1 MKRVFAFI
9 SLFAIALVMFGFGAS
24 NVKAAAEPA
33 DGKWFEN
40 PYLLTDDEGNVVE
53 IPMYIM
59 NSITTTFPDFFD
71 YEGAKGTEF
80 EDKNWGGTVRQ
91 YAWNGVKVIIPQF
104 DAEGA
109 TGKYYGI
116 YPQGASKGGQV
127 GIGGMIYTTSGQWDK
142 GTWYSGGSYARNE
155 PHDPS
160 LSFYLFNDKD
170 VAENIT
176 RTIMANNQANP
187 WLVFDGEGKAVAGL
201 MFPDTSAGVVE
212 TAYGLGQE
220 FCWDENGAGV
230 VANADA
236 SNCAR
241 VLVDGEEDDLD
252 KPILDEEGNPTGEYE
267 KVKVPGEDP
276 DYIGYRY
283 VWQYMEEKPANL
295 NNGYL
300 NDGWKAD
307 NWDFYNEETGI
318 AVCLLSS
325 YFANG
330 GAVAGAELT
339 ADETISAGHIRAPF
353 QSIELP
359 AGGLLYKLGYLER
372 GSTLLPTY
380 KEVQAQ
386 AYLYG
391 RDEAYSQTVKCYN
404 YATRDI
410 KFVDKAID
418 GLGYSLINGNT
429 VEAVAGAKIDFK
441 QLINLDGVSYCF
453 TDVNDPYSFQSAI
466 LSDDQEKAL
475 FDSKYAEFLA
485 AAIEEIKVSEDYKD
499 AYGDYQEWLNKQ
511 LATEASLK
519 AAVDKA
525 QAELDAAIKDRE
537 NILATAEAEIKN
549 STDPAVKLA
558 YQAKLDAIAA
568 AEKAIADKK
577 KDIAAIETTIANRE
591 KALADFEAE
600 VRVSPEYLG
609 YKQAL
614 THAYKNFKDTLKL
627 VRSYVALELG
637 SDPTQITLADLS
649 YTAVQTEEEDYKV
662 TFANAELNAAY
673 TAIVAAV
680 EKTYAND
687 TEREAA
693 IKAAAD
699 VFTAA
704 FKIEAGNTF
713 ATHYAGKVDAFVK
726 SVTNLA
732 IANKAIR
739 DYIQL
744 SDAKRA
750 LYVKDIEDA
759 QKLLADAITA
769 LGTESPA
776 TGLFE
781 DLEDAKADKED
792 YIVKYIEDTKEYKDA
807 VAKIQAKQDALDKAK
822 AALGAPS
829 TATTPATGFYVAYEA
844 EALDMNRILTELA
857 KPFAEKAFADWKKN
871 VYYDQMSLDYT
882 VLVNGEM
889 VVFKAEFQSK
899 EDFLNTFFAEF
910 YAYCVEEGLIDGNAI
925 SLEKFMHADPAA
937 KDFAGAYTSAVTG
950 AGAFQPFLNGNK
962 ARWEAA
968 YNMFE
973 GFCKAVGRDMWAS
986 PWGTYSVMFKNYCQG
1001 KTHASYGPATAD
1013 EAAAYPKPTSWEE
1026 FVLEMSTNINEK
1038 TDVQVIVKNPI
1049 LGKESTLDLDF
1060 VVCADKYDV
1069 TPVIEVNK
1077 ANLYVTDPKS
1087 FDIRSIA
1094 NAYDK
1099 VWSEATGIKGN
1110 DISSQIDFICPEL
1123 EAALESGVAC
1133 GEFPVEMKVR
1143 NFNTRKEVT
1152 ATATVK
1158 IVDQIAPVIEGRD
1171 VQVNYGEDFYF
1182 LDGIFFAFDN
1192 VDGNMFEQ
1200 PKFMFTEESEPVNTY
1215 EAGEYTVVVSVMDS
1229 SGNSAEAEYVVYV
1242 NEKEEFPTIPEVD
1255 LGPVFDAIEDLE
1267 GAVKDVETNLGNK
1280 VEESEGTI
1288 TGGQDDIKEEIGN
1301 VGNTAN
1307 NTLNAATNAANE
1319 AADNT
1324 LVVVATVLA
1333 GVAALASVGAV
1344 VLVVLKKK

>member
-9 SLFAIALVMFGFGAS
+9 SLFAIALVMFGFATQ
-24 NVKAAAEPA
+24 NVKAAEKQPA

-40 PYLLTDDEGNVVE
+40 PHLLTDDEGNVVE

-91 YAWNGVKVIIPQF
+91 YAWNGVKVVIPQF
-104 DAEGA
+104 DENGA

-142 GTWYSGGSYARNE
+142 GTWYAGGSYARNE

-220 FCWDENGAGV
+220 FCWDENGVGV

-236 SNCAR
+236 SNCAK

-252 KPILDEEGNPTGEYE
+252 NPILDEEGNPTGEYE
-267 KVKVPGEDP
+267 KVKVPGDDP

-300 NDGWKAD
+300 NEGWKAD

-353 QSIELP
+353 KSIELP

-380 KEVQAQ
+380 KQVQAQ

-410 KFVDKAID
+410 KFVETAID
-418 GLGYSLINGNT
+418 GLGYSLIEGTNT
-429 VEAVAGAKIDFK
+429 IEAVAGAQIDFDK
-441 QLINLDGVSYCF
+441 LIDLNGVAYCF
-453 TDVNDPYSFQSAI
+453 TDINDPFSFQSAI
-466 LSDDQEKAL
+466 LSDEQKAAL
-475 FDSKYAEFLA
+475 FAKKQAEFLA
-485 AAIEEIKVSEDYKD
+485 AAIEEIKVSEDYKE
-499 AYGDYQEWLNKQ
+499 AYGDYKAWLDGQ
-511 LATEASLK
+511 LAKEATLK

-525 QAELDAAIKDRE
+525 QAELDAAKANRE
-537 NILATAEAEIKN
+537 NIIATAETTIKN
-549 STDPAVKLA
+549 STDAAVKA
-558 YQAKLDAIAA
+558 GYQAKVDAITA
-568 AEKAIADKK
+568 AEKAIENQKEAIVKK
-577 KDIAAIETTIANRE
+577 TAAIETAK
-591 KALADFEAE
+591 KALEEFEVN
-600 VRVSPEYLG
+600 VRNNPEYLG

-614 THAYKNFKDTLKL
+614 NHAYKNFKDTHKT
-627 VRSYVALELG
+627 VYSYVALELG
-637 SDPTQITLADLS
+637 NKGILMSDLK
-649 YTAVQTEEEDYKV
+649 YTAVQTAEEDYEL
-662 TFANAELNAAY
+662 TFANTDNGKAIAAGYAE
-673 TAIVAAV
+673 IVAAV
-680 EKTYAND
+680 EATYEND
-687 TEREAA
+687 DLRADA
-693 IKAAAD
+693 IKAASAKLVAALCIEEGNEFAD
-699 VFTAA
+699 EYAA
-704 FKIEAGNTF
+704 
-713 ATHYAGKVDAFVK
+713 KVDAFVK

-750 LYVKDIEDA
+750 LYEADIKAAEAALSDA
-759 QKLLADAITA
+759 EATLGKPADDKNP
-769 LGTESPA
+769 S
-776 TGLFE
+776 TGLYKAL
-781 DLEDAKADKED
+781 DDAKAAKEA
-792 YIVKYIEDTKEYKDA
+792 YIVEFIENDKNYKDA
-807 VAKIQAKQDALDKAK
+807 VAAIEAKQEALDKAK

-829 TATTPATGFYVAYEA
+829 TDTTAATGFYVAYEA
-844 EALDMNRILTELA
+844 EAKDMNRILAELA
-857 KPFAEKAFADWKKN
+857 QPFADEDFKDWEKN
-871 VYYDQMSLDYT
+871 VYRDQMSLEYT
-882 VLVNGEM
+882 VIVNGEM
-889 VVFKAEFQSK
+889 IVFKPEFLTK
-899 EDFLNTFFAEF
+899 EEFLETFFAEF
-910 YAYCVEEGLIDGNAI
+910 HAYCVEEGLIDATI
-925 SLEKFMHADPAA
+925 TLEAFMHKDAAA
-937 KDFAGAYTSAVTG
+937 KDYNGLYTSAVSG
-950 AGAFQPFLNGNK
+950 AGAFQPFLNAN
-962 ARWEAA
+962 AERWEAA
-968 YNMFE
+968 INLFT
-973 GFCKAVGRDMWAS
+973 KIRVGHDLWAS

-1001 KTHASYGPATAD
+1001 KIHASYGPATQEDVDAFPLPVD
-1013 EAAAYPKPTSWEE
+1013 YYD
-1026 FVLEMSTNINEK
+1026 FVLEMSNNVNEK
-1038 TDVQVIVKNPI
+1038 VDVEVIAKNPI
-1049 LGKESTLDLDF
+1049 LGKESSLDLDF
-1060 VVCADKYDV
+1060 VVTADEYDA
-1069 TPVIEVNK
+1069 TPIIEINA
-1077 ANLYVTDPKS
+1077 ANLYVTDIKS

-1110 DISSQIDFICPEL
+1110 DISSQINFVAPEL
-1123 EAALESGVAC
+1123 TAALASGVAC
-1133 GEFPVEMKVR
+1133 GEYPVTMTVINAYARKV
-1143 NFNTRKEVT
+1143 VT
-1152 ATATVK
+1152 KTAVVKVVDTV
-1158 IVDQIAPVIEGRD
+1158 APVIESRD
-1171 VQVNYGEDFYF
+1171 VQLNYGEDFHF
-1182 LDGIFFAFDN
+1182 LDGVYFAYDN

-1200 PKFMFTEESEPVNTY
+1200 PKFMFTAEQDEVNTLKP
-1215 EAGEYTVVVSVMDS
+1215 GEYTVKVSVMDA
-1229 SGNSAEAEYVVYV
+1229 SGNSSETEYVVYV
-1242 NEKEEFPTIPEVD
+1242 NEKEVD
-1255 LGPVFDAIEDLE
+1255 LDPVLDAIENLE
-1267 GAVKDVETNLGNK
+1267 SAVKDTEEALGEKVDGAKDEITN
-1280 VEESEGTI
+1280 
-1288 TGGQDDIKEEIGN
+1288 GQEQTNQNVSDVKDI
-1301 VGNTAN
+1301 AS
-1307 NTLNAATNAANE
+1307 
-1319 AADNT
+1319 DNT

-1333 GVAALASVGAV
+1333 GVAALAAIGAV
-1344 VLVVLKKK
+1344 VLVIVKKN

>member
-9 SLFAIALVMFGFGAS
+9 SLFAIALVMFGFAS
-24 NVKAAAEPA
+24 QNVKAADKQPA

-40 PYLLTDDEGNVVE
+40 PHLLTDDEGNVVE

-71 YEGAKGTEF
+71 YEGAKGTEY

-91 YAWNGVKVIIPQF
+91 YAWNGVKVVIPQF
-104 DAEGA
+104 DENGA

-127 GIGGMIYTTSGQWDK
+127 GIGGMIYTTSGTWSQ
-142 GTWYSGGSYARNE
+142 GTFYSGGSYARNE
-155 PHDPS
+155 PSDPS

-176 RTIMANNQANP
+176 RTVMANNQANP

-220 FCWDENGAGV
+220 FCWDENGVGV

-236 SNCAR
+236 SNCAK

-267 KVKVPGEDP
+267 KVKVPGDDP

-283 VWQYMEEKPANL
+283 VWAYMEEKPANL

-353 QSIELP
+353 QEIEIP

-410 KFVDKAID
+410 KFVETALD
-418 GLGYSLINGNT
+418 GLGYTMIEGTNT
-429 VEAVAGAKIDFK
+429 IEAVAGAQIDFDK
-441 QLINLDGVSYCF
+441 LVDLNGVAYCF
-453 TDVNDPYSFQSAI
+453 TDTNDPFSFQSAI

-475 FDSKYAEFLA
+475 FEKKQAEFLA
-485 AAIEEIKVSEDYKD
+485 AAIEEIKVSEDYKE
-499 AYGDYQEWLNKQ
+499 AYGDYKAWLDKQ
-511 LATEASLK
+511 LATEATLK

-525 QAELDAAIKDRE
+525 QAELDAAIANRE
-537 NILATAEAEIKN
+537 NLLKSAEEMIKA
-549 STDPAVKLA
+549 STDKAVQDA
-558 YQAKLDAIAA
+558 YQAKLDAITA
-568 AEKAIADKK
+568 AEKAIAAQKDLIVKK
-577 KDIAAIETTIANRE
+577 EESITNAE
-591 KALADFEAE
+591 KALEEFEAN
-600 VRVSPEYLG
+600 VRNNPEYLG

-614 THAYKNFKDTLKL
+614 THAYKNFKDTLKT
-627 VRSYVALELG
+627 VYSYVALELG
-637 SDPTQITLADLS
+637 NKGITMADLK
-649 YTAVQTEEEDYKV
+649 YTAVQTEEEDYKI
-662 TFANAELNAAY
+662 TFANAELAAAY
-673 TAIVAAV
+673 AEIVAAV
-680 EKTYAND
+680 EATYEND
-687 TEREAA
+687 DLRADA
-693 IKAAAD
+693 IKAASD
-699 VFTAA
+699 KFMVP
-704 FKIEAGNTF
+704 FKAEAGNVFEEAYTE
-713 ATHYAGKVDAFVK
+713 KVDAFVK

-750 LYVKDIEDA
+750 LYEADVEAAKDAYKDA
-759 QKLLADAITA
+759 VNT
-769 LGTESPA
+769 LGTAEPA
-776 TGLFE
+776 TGLYK
-781 DLEDAKADKED
+781 DLEDAKAAKEA
-792 YIVKYIEDTKEYKDA
+792 YIVDFIQNDQSYKDA
-807 VAKIQAKQDALDKAK
+807 VAAITAKQEALDAAK

-829 TATTPATGFYVAYEA
+829 TDTTPATGFYEAYEA
-844 EALDMNRILTELA
+844 EAKDMDRILAELA
-857 KPFAEKAFADWKKN
+857 QPFADEDFADWQKN
-871 VYYDQMSLDYT
+871 VYRDQMSLEYT
-882 VLVNGEM
+882 VVVNGEM
-889 VVFKAEFQSK
+889 IVFKPEFTSK
-899 EDFLNTFFAEF
+899 EEFLTTFFTEF
-910 YAYCVEEGLIDGNAI
+910 HAYCVENELIAATVTV
-925 SLEKFMHADPAA
+925 EEFMHKDPAA
-937 KDFAGAYTSAVTG
+937 KDYNGAYTG
-950 AGAFQPFLNGNK
+950 LAGASSFQPFLTENQE
-962 ARWEAA
+962 RWEAA
-968 YNMFE
+968 YNMFV
-973 GFCKAVGRDMWAS
+973 GFCNSVGRDIWAS

-1001 KTHASYGPATAD
+1001 KTHASYGPVTAED
-1013 EAAAYPKPTSWEE
+1013 AAKYPCPTDYYD
-1026 FVLEMSTNINEK
+1026 FVLEMSTNLNEK
-1038 TDVQVIVKNPI
+1038 VDVQVIAKNPI

-1060 VVCADKYDV
+1060 VVTGDAYDA
-1069 TPVIEVNK
+1069 TPVIEINEE
-1077 ANLYVTDPKS
+1077 NLYVTDIKS

-1099 VWSEATGIKGN
+1099 VYSEATGLKGN
-1110 DISSQIDFICPEL
+1110 DISAQINFVAPEL
-1123 EAALESGVAC
+1123 TAALAAGVAC
-1133 GEFPVEMKVR
+1133 GEYPVTMTVVNAYARKV
-1143 NFNTRKEVT
+1143 VT
-1152 ATATVK
+1152 KTAVVKVVDTV
-1158 IVDQIAPVIEGRD
+1158 APVIESRD
-1171 VQVNYGEDFYF
+1171 VQLNYGEDFHY
-1182 LDGIFFAFDN
+1182 LDGVYFAYDN
-1192 VDGNMFEQ
+1192 VDGNMFDQ
-1200 PKFMFTEESEPVNTY
+1200 PKFMFVAEQDEVNTLKP
-1215 EAGEYTVVVSVMDS
+1215 GEYTVKVSVMDA
-1229 SGNSAEAEYVVYV
+1229 SGNSAETEYVVYV
-1242 NEKEEFPTIPEVD
+1242 NEKEVD
-1255 LGPVFDAIEDLE
+1255 LDPVLDAVENLE
-1267 GAVKDVETNLGNK
+1267 SAVKDTEEVLSGKVEDAENK
-1280 VEESEGTI
+1280 VNEGNDKL
-1288 TGGQDDIKEEIGN
+1288 QEEIDN
-1301 VGNTAN
+1301 V
-1307 NTLNAATNAANE
+1307 E
-1319 AADNT
+1319 AIASDNT

-1333 GVAALASVGAV
+1333 GVAALAAIGAV
-1344 VLVVLKKK
+1344 VLVIVKKN

>member
-9 SLFAIALVMFGFGAS
+9 SLFAIALVMFGFATQ
-24 NVKAAAEPA
+24 NVKAAEKQPA

-40 PYLLTDDEGNVVE
+40 PHLLTDDEGNVVE

-104 DAEGA
+104 DENGA

-142 GTWYSGGSYARNE
+142 GTWYEGGSYARNE

-212 TAYGLGQE
+212 AAYGLGQE
-220 FCWDENGAGV
+220 FCWDENGVGV

-236 SNCAR
+236 SNCAK

-252 KPILDEEGNPTGEYE
+252 KPILDEEGNETGEYE
-267 KVKVPGEDP
+267 KVKVPGDDP

-295 NNGYL
+295 NDGYL
-300 NDGWKAD
+300 NEGWKAD

-386 AYLYG
+386 AYFYG
-391 RDEAYSQTVKCYN
+391 RDEAYSQTIKCYN

-410 KFVDKAID
+410 KFVETALS
-418 GLGYSLINGNT
+418 GLGYSMIEGTNT
-429 VEAVAGAKIDFK
+429 IEAVAGAQIDFDK
-441 QLINLDGVSYCF
+441 LVDLNGVAYCF
-453 TDVNDPYSFQSAI
+453 TDTNDQYSFQSAI
-466 LSDDQEKAL
+466 LSADQEKAL
-475 FDSKYAEFLA
+475 FDAKKAEFLA
-485 AAIEEIKVSEDYKD
+485 AAIEEIKVSEDYKE
-499 AYGDYQEWLNKQ
+499 AYGDYKEWLDGQ
-511 LATEASLK
+511 LAKEAGFK
-519 AAVDKA
+519 AAVEKA
-525 QAELDAAIKDRE
+525 QAELDAAIANRE
-537 NILATAEAEIKN
+537 NIIATAEATIKN
-549 STDPAVKLA
+549 STDAAVKA
-558 YQAKLDAIAA
+558 GYQAKVDAITA
-568 AEKAIADKK
+568 AEKAIANQKELIVKK
-577 KDIAAIETTIANRE
+577 EAAIETAK
-591 KALADFEAE
+591 KALEDFEVT
-600 VRVSPEYLG
+600 VRNNPEYLG

-614 THAYKNFKDTLKL
+614 THAYKNFKDTHKT
-627 VRSYVALELG
+627 VKSYVALELG
-637 SDPTQITLADLS
+637 CEPTLITMADVE
-649 YTAVQTEEEDYKV
+649 YKAVQTEEEDYKI
-662 TFANAELNAAY
+662 TFTKAEIAAAY
-673 TAIVAAV
+673 AEIVVAV
-680 EKTYAND
+680 EATYAND
-687 TEREAA
+687 NDRAAA
-693 IKAAAD
+693 IAAASEKL
-699 VFTAA
+699 VAA
-704 FKIEAGNTF
+704 FCVQTGNEF
-713 ATHYAGKVDAFVK
+713 ADEYEEKVDAFVK

-750 LYVKDIEDA
+750 LYQADITAAEDA
-759 QKLLADAITA
+759 LA
-769 LGTESPA
+769 
-776 TGLFE
+776 
-781 DLEDAKADKED
+781 DAKADL
-792 YIVKYIEDTKEYKDA
+792 VTKEGDLVKAKDAKEAFIVDFIKNDKNYKDA
-807 VAKIQAKQDALDKAK
+807 EAAIVAKQEALDKAK
-822 AALGAPS
+822 EALGAPS

-844 EALDMNRILTELA
+844 EANDMNRILTDLA
-857 KPFAEKAFADWKKN
+857 QPYADEDFKDWEKN
-871 VYYDQMSLDYT
+871 VYRDQMSLEYT
-882 VLVNGEM
+882 VMVNGEM
-889 VVFKAEFQSK
+889 IVFKPEFLTK
-899 EDFLNTFFAEF
+899 EDFLNVFFAEF
-910 YAYCVEEGLIDGNAI
+910 YAYCVEEELIDGNAI

-950 AGAFQPFLNGNK
+950 AGAFQPFLEDN
-962 ARWEAA
+962 AERWEAA
-968 YNMFE
+968 INLFT
-973 GFCKAVGRDMWAS
+973 KIRVGNNLWTS

-1001 KTHASYGPATAD
+1001 KIHASYGPATQEDVDAFPLPVD
-1013 EAAAYPKPTSWEE
+1013 YYD
-1026 FVLEMSTNINEK
+1026 FVLEMSSNLNEK
-1038 TDVQVIVKNPI
+1038 VDVQVIATNPI
-1049 LGKESTLDLDF
+1049 LGKSSTLDLDF
-1060 VVCADKYDV
+1060 VVTADAYDA
-1069 TPVIEVNK
+1069 TPVIEIN
-1077 ANLYVTDPKS
+1077 AENLYVTDPKS

-1094 NAYDK
+1094 SAYDK

-1110 DISSQIDFICPEL
+1110 DISAQINFVAPEL
-1123 EAALESGVAC
+1123 TAALASGVAC
-1133 GEFPVEMKVR
+1133 GEYPVTMTVVNAYARKV
-1143 NFNTRKEVT
+1143 VT
-1152 ATATVK
+1152 KTAVVKVVDTV
-1158 IVDQIAPVIEGRD
+1158 APVIESRD
-1171 VQVNYGEDFYF
+1171 VQLNYGEDFHF
-1182 LDGIFFAFDN
+1182 LDGVYFAYDN

-1200 PKFMFTEESEPVNTY
+1200 PKFMFVAEQDEVNTLKP
-1215 EAGEYTVVVSVMDS
+1215 GEYTVKVSVMDA
-1229 SGNSAEAEYVVYV
+1229 SGNSAETEYVVYV
-1242 NEKEEFPTIPEVD
+1242 NEKEVD
-1255 LGPVFDAIEDLE
+1255 LDPVLDAIENLESAVKDTEEALNGKVEDLE
-1267 GAVKDVETNLGNK
+1267 GNV
-1280 VEESEGTI
+1280 SEGNAELK
-1288 TGGQDDIKEEIGN
+1288 GEIDN
-1301 VGNTAN
+1301 V
-1307 NTLNAATNAANE
+1307 E
-1319 AADNT
+1319 AIASDNT

-1333 GVAALASVGAV
+1333 GVAALAAIGAV
-1344 VLVVLKKK
+1344 VLAIVKKN

>member
-9 SLFAIALVMFGFGAS
+9 SLFAIALVMFGFATS

-104 DAEGA
+104 DAEGP

-142 GTWYSGGSYARNE
+142 GTWYEGGSYARNE

-220 FCWDENGAGV
+220 FCWDENGVGV

-236 SNCAR
+236 SNCAK

-252 KPILDEEGNPTGEYE
+252 KPILDENGDPTGEYE
-267 KVKVPGEDP
+267 KVKVPGDDP

-386 AYLYG
+386 AYFYG
-391 RDEAYSQTVKCYN
+391 RDEAYSQTIKCYN

-410 KFVDKAID
+410 KFVETALD
-418 GLGYSLINGNT
+418 GLGYSLIEGTNT
-429 VEAVAGAKIDFK
+429 IEAVAGAQIDFDK
-441 QLINLDGVSYCF
+441 LIDLNGVAYCF
-453 TDVNDPYSFQSAI
+453 TDTNDQYSFQSAI
-466 LSDDQEKAL
+466 LSADQEKAL
-475 FDSKYAEFLA
+475 FDSKKAEFLA
-485 AAIEEIKVSEDYKD
+485 AAIEEIKVSEDYKE

-511 LATEASLK
+511 LAAK
-519 AAVDKA
+519 AQLDAAIEKA
-525 QAELDAAIKDRE
+525 QAELDAAIANRE
-537 NILATAEAEIKN
+537 NILATAEQEIKN
-549 STDPAVKLA
+549 STNATVKAA
-558 YQAKLDAIAA
+558 YQAKLDAITA
-568 AEKAIADKK
+568 AEKAIANQKELIVKK
-577 KDIAAIETTIANRE
+577 EEAIEVAK
-591 KALADFEAE
+591 KALEEFEVN
-600 VRVSPEYLG
+600 VRNNPEYLG

-614 THAYKNFKDTLKL
+614 THAYKNFKDTLKT
-627 VRSYVALELG
+627 VYSYVALELG
-637 SDPTQITLADLS
+637 NTGITMADLK

-662 TFANAELNAAY
+662 TFANATLAAAY
-673 TAIVAAV
+673 AEIVAAV
-680 EKTYAND
+680 EATYSDDD
-687 TEREAA
+687 TRAAA
-693 IKAAAD
+693 IKVAAD
-699 VFTAA
+699 KLTAA
-704 FKIEAGNTF
+704 FCIEAGNAFEVQYT
-713 ATHYAGKVDAFVK
+713 AKVDAFVK

-750 LYVKDIEDA
+750 LYVADVTAAENA
-759 QKLLADAITA
+759 LADAVA
-769 LGTESPA
+769 VLGTETPA
-776 TGLFE
+776 TGLYKK
-781 DLEDAKADKED
+781 LEDAKADKEA
-792 YIVKYIEDTKEYKDA
+792 YIVEYIKADKNYKDA
-807 VAKIQAKQDALDKAK
+807 EAAIVAKQAALDAAK
-822 AALGAPS
+822 AALGTPS
-829 TATTPATGFYVAYEA
+829 TATTPATGWYVDYEK
-844 EALDMNRILTELA
+844 EALDMNRILTDLA
-857 KPFAEKAFADWKKN
+857 QPFADEDFADWQKN

-910 YAYCVEEGLIDGNAI
+910 YAYCVEEELIDGNAI

-950 AGAFQPFLNGNK
+950 AGAFQPFLNENK

-968 YNMFE
+968 YNLFE

-1001 KTHASYGPATAD
+1001 KTHASYGPATVE
-1013 EAAAYPKPTSWEE
+1013 EAASYPKPTAWDE
-1026 FVLEMSTNINEK
+1026 FVLEMSYNLNEK
-1038 TDVQVIVKNPI
+1038 TEVEVIVKNPI
-1049 LGKESTLDLDF
+1049 LGKESSLDLDF
-1060 VVCADKYDV
+1060 VVMADAYDA
-1069 TPVIEVNK
+1069 TPVIEINA
-1077 ANLYVTDPKS
+1077 ANLYVNDPKS

-1110 DISSQIDFICPEL
+1110 DISSQINFVAPEL
-1123 EAALESGVAC
+1123 TAALASGVAC
-1133 GEFPVEMKVR
+1133 GEFPVTMTVVNAYARKV
-1143 NFNTRKEVT
+1143 VT
-1152 ATATVK
+1152 KTATVK
-1158 IVDQIAPVIEGRD
+1158 IVDTIAPVIESRD
-1171 VQVNYGEDFYF
+1171 VTLNYGEDFHF
-1182 LDGIFFAFDN
+1182 LDGVYFAYDN
-1192 VDGNMFEQ
+1192 VNGNMFDYS
-1200 PKFMFTEESEPVNTY
+1200 KFMFNAEQDEVNTL
-1215 EAGEYTVVVSVMDS
+1215 EPGEYTVVVSVMDA
-1229 SGNSAEAEYVVYV
+1229 SGNSAETEYTVYV
-1242 NEKEEFPTIPEVD
+1242 NEKEVD
-1255 LGPVFDAIEDLE
+1255 LSEVVEKIEDLE
-1267 GAVKDVETNLGNK
+1267 SAIEDTEATLSDK
-1280 VEESEGTI
+1280 VDDAQDAI
-1288 TGGQDDIKEEIGN
+1288 TGGQDQITEDIAGVEDVAGQN
-1301 VGNTAN
+1301 PNAG
-1307 NTLNAATNAANE
+1307 TLTGI
-1319 AADNT
+1319 
-1324 LVVVATVLA
+1324 LVVAIIA
-1333 GVAALASVGAV
+1333 AVAAAVSVFVAIF
-1344 VLVVLKKK
+1344 KK